1 MFGLNLSSLCSWK
14 WRLFL
19 SLKMMMFLISCD
31 WEKLHAVPHTDVGS
45 MFVLTV
51 SPAPAGL
58 MLGVC
63 VVRWSR
69 LGPTVLCDQSDQM
82 ESPPLLSPGYR
93 LSGCQEH
100 NYELPVNWCVME
112 FNISPDMM
120 TNTSKWKISFSGPS
134 ALIIDW
140 RVPFLSRK
148 WFGGRWPIIIQ
159 SFDHLAV

>member
-1 MFGLNLSSLCSWK
+1 MTWWCFWSLVTERSSMLSPTLMLALCLYWQSA
-14 WRLFL
+14 RPRQ
-19 SLKMMMFLISCD
+19 
-31 WEKLHAVPHTDVGS
+31 V
-45 MFVLTV
+45 
-51 SPAPAGL
+51 L